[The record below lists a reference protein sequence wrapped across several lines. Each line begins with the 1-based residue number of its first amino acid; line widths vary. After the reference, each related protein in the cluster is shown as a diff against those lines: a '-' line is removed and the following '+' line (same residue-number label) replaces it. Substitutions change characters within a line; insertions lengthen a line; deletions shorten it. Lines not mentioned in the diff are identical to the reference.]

1 MSTTT
6 DAASVFLSNNAL
18 NIIVCVFYSPRYD
31 VNRKKKGLHPTEYRD
46 LVLEEELP
54 LIQVGLEEV
63 ARSNNPPVPSSNLM

>member
-1 MSTTT
+1 M
-6 DAASVFLSNNAL
+6 
-18 NIIVCVFYSPRYD
+18 CVFYSPRYD